1 MKLDILD
8 SIRSLESIENLTSI
22 ISYFILI
29 VKRIFVKKIIA
40 ILSTLLQFDDICFQF
55 CVFFIG
61 YLDLIIHSEVDIM
74 RSKKYFQHTTKNDI
88 INI

>member
-1 MKLDILD
+1 MKDL
-8 SIRSLESIENLTSI
+8 
-22 ISYFILI
+22 ISCLF
-29 VKRIFVKKIIA
+29 KSIFVKIIA